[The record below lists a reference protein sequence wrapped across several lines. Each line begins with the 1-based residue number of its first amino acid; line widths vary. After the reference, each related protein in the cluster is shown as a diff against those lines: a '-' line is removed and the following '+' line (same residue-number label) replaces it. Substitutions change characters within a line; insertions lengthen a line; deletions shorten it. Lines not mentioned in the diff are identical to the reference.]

1 MAGLADSSDYRVD
14 LEIFEGPLDL
24 LMHLIRTEE
33 VDIYDIPISRI
44 TDQYLQYLE
53 MMKDLNINVA
63 GEYLVMA
70 ATLIHIK
77 SRMLLP
83 PDPVQD
89 GEDEPEDPRQELVDR
104 LLEYERF
111 KKAAGLLHDRQVI
124 ADSIWVRGGNE
135 FEEEEKEAVS
145 ATVFDLVK
153 AFHSIVE
160 RHKDQVVM
168 EVAHEHVTLEQKL
181 DELRK
186 LISVKKEILFSSF
199 LAYPISR
206 IHLVITFFALLEMT
220 RLAEVRLFQEQ
231 LFADIRIVAC

>member
-1 MAGLADSSDYRVD
+1 MTAPADTGDYRVD
-14 LEIFEGPLDL
+14 LDIFEGPLDL
-24 LMHLIRTEE
+24 LLHLIRTEE

-53 MMKDLNINVA
+53 MMKDLNITVA

-83 PDPVQD
+83 PDPVQE
-89 GEDEPEDPRQELVDR
+89 GEEEPPDPRQELVDR

-124 ADSIWVRGGNE
+124 EDSIWVRGGNE

-153 AFHSIVE
+153 AFHSMVE
-160 RHKDQVVM
+160 RHKEQVVM
-168 EVAHEHVTLEQKL
+168 EFAHEHVTLEQKL
-181 DELRK
+181 DELRQ
-186 LISVKKEILFSSF
+186 LIRVKKEILFSSF
-199 LAYPISR
+199 LENPISR
-206 IHLVITFFALLEMT
+206 IHLVVTFFALLEMT
-220 RLAEVRLFQEQ
+220 RLAEVMLFQEN
-231 LFADIRIVAC
+231 LFSDIRIVAC